1 MPRRKPP
8 HDPDA
13 LPPLVARGAA
23 APAHPAV
30 RPRERRPDPARAGHR
45 GGTRIRGLENPRR
58 RDPPRHARLRGR
70 RRSGHHLRRGSG
82 AAARGG
88 GARLRPDPRAIGHGR
103 ALEARLPGFHFH
115 PVGLWKEDAE
125 IVFHAP
131 ADPRHVSHSITGLH
145 GQNPGFKGLCRRVR
159 TLMNELGH
167 DTIDLLK
174 MDIEGA
180 EYEVLADLLD
190 SAIPVRAVC
199 VEFDETHSAR
209 DGAWRD
215 RIAAMTARM
224 IRAGFDLV
232 AVQPKGNYTFLRR
245 EA

>member
-1 MPRRKPP
+1 MTPTPSRLWWLAALLRQRILRF
-8 HDPDA
+8 DP
-13 LPPLVARGAA
+13 VSGA
-23 APAHPAV
+23 
-30 RPRERRPDPARAGHR
+30 
-45 GGTRIRGLENPRR
+45 RIRPAPVTVAGRGYGAWKIPGVVIRPGMLVYAAGVGLDTTFDEDLVRR
-58 RDPPRHARLRGR
+58 HGAVVHAFDPT
-70 RRSGHHLRRGSG
+70 
-82 AAARGG
+82 
-88 GARLRPDPRAIGHGR
+88 PRAIGHGR

-125 IVFHAP
+125 LVFHAP
-131 ADPRHVSHSITGLH
+131 ANPLHVSHSITGLH
-145 GQNPGFKGLCRRVR
+145 GENPGFKGLCRRVR